1 MLPHKR
7 LLVLHNST
15 LTSHKRLLVLF
26 QPQNC
31 PFVRSTKRRN
41 MDQNPLM
48 SFDAPLLRLHH
59 FDTCTL
65 AHATEK
71 LQRATI
77 ATTFPRLI
85 FPSLDQEGGARCRSL
100 GSNQDLL
107 MSRAVQATVPP

>member
-1 MLPHKR
+1 
-7 LLVLHNST
+7 
-15 LTSHKRLLVLF
+15 
-26 QPQNC
+26 
-31 PFVRSTKRRN
+31 

-59 FDTCTL
+59 LHTCTL

-100 GSNQDLL
+100 GSNQDLV
-107 MSRAVQATVPP
+107 MSRAVQATVPPWSGNLARGRPASGATGSLRILRQR